1 MTALIIGNGSDIE
14 KSCIEDI
21 KIDYVICADG
31 GLEKAEKLGLSPNI
45 ILGDFDSVEPGILQK
60 YKKLNIETETYP
72 SEKDY
77 TDMELAVEYAV
88 KKEFKHIILVGAS
101 GTRLD
106 HTVANIQLL
115 EKYHH
120 MGINIE
126 IIDNNNHIGIISG
139 KADIKV
145 KYEKNH
151 FVSLVPVTETIEG
164 LTLEGFKYP
173 LDNVKVKRG
182 SSLLISNEITK
193 DTKCEGRV
201 ILKKG
206 TALIFISKD

>member
-31 GLEKAEKLGLSPNI
+31 GLEKAERFGLMPDL
-45 ILGDFDSVEPGILQK
+45 ILGDFDSVDPGTLAR
-60 YKKLNIETETYP
+60 YKNLNIETVTF
-72 SEKDY
+72 SAEKDY

-88 KKEFKHIILVGAS
+88 KRGCKHIVLAGAS

-115 EKYHH
+115 EKYHQ
-120 MGINIE
+120 MGIDME
-126 IIDNNNHIGIISG
+126 IIDNNNHIWIISG
-139 KADIKV
+139 RTIEKIKR
-145 KYEKNH
+145 KKNY
-151 FVSLVPVTETIEG
+151 FVSMAPVTKTIEG

-182 SSLLISNEITK
+182 STLLVSNEIIQ
-193 DTKCEGRV
+193 DEGRI
-201 ILKKG
+201 ILEQG
-206 TALIFISKD
+206 TALVFVSKD